1 MKLEIAS
8 NEVESMIRADE
19 CTFLIMYVLWIKMVS
34 SKPTSS
40 NGFKDYILVCI

>member
-19 CTFLIMYVLWIKMVS
+19 CTFLIMYVLWIIKWFPQNRLHPMDS
-34 SKPTSS
+34 R
-40 NGFKDYILVCI
+40 FIF